1 MSMIINGSLSKLFK
15 IKRGLRQGDLLSPF
29 LFVLVADI
37 LNRMLK
43 RVIDVGI
50 IESARLGRQ
59 SFMLSHLQFMDDMI
73 LFAPVN
79 SGVF

>member
-59 SFMLSHLQFMDDMI
+59 SVMLSHLQFMDDMI